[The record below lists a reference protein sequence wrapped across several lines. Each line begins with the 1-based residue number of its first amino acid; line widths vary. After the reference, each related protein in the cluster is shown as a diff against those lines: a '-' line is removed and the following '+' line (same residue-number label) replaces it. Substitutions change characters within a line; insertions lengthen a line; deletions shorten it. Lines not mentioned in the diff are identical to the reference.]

1 MSSGATAA
9 TLNTSSMVSF
19 TPGNATC
26 CLVLSLAHL
35 QVQDSLPTLSLTKKA
50 LNQLIS
56 SVGDEM
62 LLKSPNSYS
71 CYEVGQSSRIEYF
84 PLLSS

>member
-35 QVQDSLPTLSLTKKA
+35 RNYEINAPIPIEKRTLTKL
-50 LNQLIS
+50 LN
-56 SVGDEM
+56 V
-62 LLKSPNSYS
+62 K
-71 CYEVGQSSRIEYF
+71 
-84 PLLSS
+84 